1 LKRPALP
8 ASTLASL
15 LLHGALLAAL
25 WRAPAA
31 RKYEAVKIDIV
42 ETEARPKP
50 PPVVAPP
57 RPRLEEPKVAKALP
71 PEAPEAKREPD
82 APPPPNEPPPPTAA
96 KAPVKIGISLSSTT
110 SSGGFAAPVG
120 NTLYGQLPTVAP
132 SPDEVKP
139 YAAEKYVPPTQVTV
153 LPRPVSVEIP
163 KGEYP
168 PDALAQGLEATV
180 VLKLLVDETGKVAEA
195 TAVDN
200 PGHGFAEAAVRI
212 AKRYF
217 KFEPARRGT
226 EPVATWLRFTVRFE
240 AP

>member
-15 LLHGALLAAL
+15 LLHGAFFALL

-31 RKYEAVKIDIV
+31 RQYDTVKIDIV
-42 ETEARPKP
+42 ESERPKP
-50 PPVVAPP
+50 PPMVAPA
-57 RPRLEEPKVAKALP
+57 RPKLEEPKEAKALP
-71 PEAPEAKREPD
+71 PDAPEAKPREPE
-82 APPPPNEPPPPTAA
+82 APPPPNQQAPPS

-132 SPDEVKP
+132 NPDEVKP
-139 YAAEKYVPPTQVTV
+139 YAAEKYVAPTQVTV

-195 TAVDN
+195 SALDD